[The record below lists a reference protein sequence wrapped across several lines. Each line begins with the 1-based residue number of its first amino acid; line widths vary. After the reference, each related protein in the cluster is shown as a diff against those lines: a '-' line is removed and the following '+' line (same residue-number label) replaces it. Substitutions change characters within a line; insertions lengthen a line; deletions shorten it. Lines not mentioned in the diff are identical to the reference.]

1 MIYLCAFADEAADSL
16 QGQIEAL
23 KRNGISYLELR
34 TVNGK
39 GVKDLT
45 VEEAYEV
52 QNTLKKNGIK
62 VYSIGSP
69 LGKVNID
76 VDFSEYLQTVR
87 HICKLANVF
96 ETDKVRMFSFF
107 NAFDEREKVIAYL
120 KEMVAVAKEYGV
132 ELYHENEKD
141 IYGDI
146 AERVDDILQNVPGL
160 KSIYDP
166 SNYLFCGQAPE
177 QTAYLQE
184 KAGYFHVKDSILGT
198 CQIVP
203 AGYGDGKIDELIANI
218 KGDKVMSV
226 EPHLKVFA
234 AYSQID
240 GTELKNKFHY
250 ATNTEAFDAAVS
262 ALKALLVQAGYE
274 ERNGAFIK

>member
-1 MIYLCAFADEAADSL
+1 MIYLSAFADEAADSL
-16 QGQIEAL
+16 QGQIAAL
-23 KRNGISYLELR
+23 KRNGISYLEIR
-34 TVNGK
+34 TVDGK
-39 GVKDLT
+39 GIKDLT
-45 VEEAYEV
+45 LEEAVAV
-52 QNTLKKNGIK
+52 QNTLKENGIK
-62 VYSIGSP
+62 VYSVGSP
-69 LGKVNID
+69 LGKVDID
-76 VDFSEYLQTVR
+76 VDFPEYLQTVR
-87 HICKLANVF
+87 HVCKLANVF
-96 ETDKVRMFSFF
+96 ETDKVRVFSFF
-107 NAFDEREKVIAYL
+107 KAFEERDKVIAYL

-146 AERVDDILQNVPGL
+146 AERVNDILQNVPGL

-177 QTAYLQE
+177 QTAWLQE
-184 KAGYFHVKDSILGT
+184 KADYFHVKDSLLGT

-218 KGDKVMSV
+218 NGDKVLSV

-240 GTELKNKFHY
+240 ATELKHKFHY

-262 ALKALLVQAGYE
+262 ALKALLVQAGYQE
-274 ERNGAFIK
+274 KNGAFIK

>member
-1 MIYLCAFADEAADSL
+1 MIYLSAFADEAADSL

-23 KRNGISYLELR
+23 KRNGISYLEIR

-39 GVKDLT
+39 GIKDLT
-45 VEEAYEV
+45 IEEAV
-52 QNTLKKNGIK
+52 AVKNTLDENGIK

-76 VDFSEYLQTVR
+76 VDFPEYLQTVR
-87 HICKLANVF
+87 HICKLANLF

-107 NAFDEREKVIAYL
+107 HAFNEREKVIAYL

-146 AERVDDILQNVPGL
+146 AERVDDILQSVPGL

-218 KGDKVMSV
+218 KGDKVLSI
-226 EPHLKVFA
+226 EPHLKVFT

-240 GTELKNKFHY
+240 GTELKNKFQY

-262 ALKALLVQAGYE
+262 ALKALLLKAGYE
-274 ERNGAFIK
+274 EKDGVFVK

>member
-1 MIYLCAFADEAADSL
+1 MIYLSAFADEAADSL
-16 QGQIEAL
+16 QGQIAAL
-23 KRNGISYLELR
+23 KRNGISYLEIR
-34 TVNGK
+34 TVDGK
-39 GVKDLT
+39 GIKDLT
-45 VEEAYEV
+45 IEEAVAV
-52 QNTLKKNGIK
+52 QNTLKENGIK
-62 VYSIGSP
+62 VYSVGSP
-69 LGKVNID
+69 LGKVDID
-76 VDFSEYLQTVR
+76 VDFPEYLQTVR
-87 HICKLANVF
+87 YVCKLANVF
-96 ETDKVRMFSFF
+96 ETDKVRVFSFF
-107 NAFDEREKVIAYL
+107 KAFEERDKVIAYL
-120 KEMVAVAKEYGV
+120 KEMVAVAKKYGV

-146 AERVDDILQNVPGL
+146 AERVDDLLKNVPGL

-177 QTAYLQE
+177 QTAWLQE
-184 KAGYFHVKDSILGT
+184 KADYFHVKDSLLGT

-218 KGDKVMSV
+218 KGDKVLSV

-240 GTELKNKFHY
+240 GTELKHKFHY

-262 ALKALLVQAGYE
+262 ALKALLVQAGYQE
-274 ERNGAFIK
+274 KNGAFIK